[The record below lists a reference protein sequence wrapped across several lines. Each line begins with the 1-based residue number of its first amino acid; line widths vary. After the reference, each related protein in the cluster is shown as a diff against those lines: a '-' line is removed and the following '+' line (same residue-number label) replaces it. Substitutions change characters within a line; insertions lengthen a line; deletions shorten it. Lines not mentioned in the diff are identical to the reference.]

1 MSGGRSSSGYA
12 LLGERR
18 FRALWT
24 ANLGSTIGSVML
36 AVAASWLMTSL
47 TDSTILVAM
56 VSTATSLPVFFFSF
70 PAGMVT
76 DALGSRKVLLAAHL
90 WMLSATVALAL
101 LAWGDQLS
109 PWLLLTLL
117 LLIGIGLVVHQ
128 AAWKPLLHDLVAREE
143 AVAVVSLNNLSN
155 KASQAI
161 GPLIG
166 GYLTAA
172 VSAAAAFAVRA
183 VTHVVMILVLM
194 RVPKRAATPTKMPL
208 SLSDSNRSFR
218 EGWTHLRKSPQ
229 LYGPL
234 IRCALVMLP
243 GAGLAA
249 LLPLEARENIQT
261 EVIGYGGLLAA
272 GGLGTVL
279 GASLTPLLQRRFR
292 INSMS
297 TVALAI
303 FALSVLG
310 ISQWDSM
317 LLDASFLFTAGW
329 AGSVLSIGHQV
340 SVQAHS
346 PDELRGRM
354 NSFYILTLQ
363 GSVAIGSLLWGVV
376 AHFTGVSSAI
386 LILGLVALASLL
398 LVRRFPLSD
407 GVASET

>member
-1 MSGGRSSSGYA
+1 MIGKRASSGYA

-18 FRALWT
+18 FRELWT
-24 ANLGSTIGSVML
+24 ANLGSTVGSVML

-56 VSTATSLPVFFFSF
+56 VQTATSLPVFFFSF

-76 DALGSRKVLLAAHL
+76 DALGSRKVLLAAHF
-90 WMLSATVALAL
+90 WMLWCTVALTL
-101 LAWGDQLS
+101 LAWADQLT
-109 PWLLLTLL
+109 PWLLLALL
-117 LLIGIGLVVHQ
+117 LLIGIGLVIHQ
-128 AAWKPLLHDLVAREE
+128 AAWKPLLHDLVTRED

-166 GYLTAA
+166 GYLMGI
-172 VSAAAAFAVRA
+172 VGAAAAFAVRA
-183 VTHVVMILVLM
+183 VTHVVMILALT
-194 RVPKRAATPTKMPL
+194 RAPKFAPTQPKVPF
-208 SLSDSNRSFR
+208 SLSNSRRSCA
-218 EGWTHLRKSPQ
+218 EGWTHLRRSPQ

-243 GAGLAA
+243 GAGLSA

-279 GASLTPLLQRRFR
+279 GASLTPLLQRHFR
-292 INSMS
+292 INSMA
-297 TVALAI
+297 TVALTV

-317 LLDASFLFTAGW
+317 ALDASFLFTAGW

-386 LILGLVALASLL
+386 LMLGLVALASLL

-407 GVASET
+407 GV